1 MILLNKN
8 TTLETKRNKIFTEI
22 DSLQQFEY
30 ARSQKLDALTKQLA
44 ALTDKQNKLEEKIM
58 DLKTVL
64 EDPDKIEY
72 IKKQKNF
79 DLHFLA

>member
-30 ARSQKLDALTKQLA
+30 ARSQKLDALTK
-44 ALTDKQNKLEEKIM
+44 
-58 DLKTVL
+58 
-64 EDPDKIEY
+64 
-72 IKKQKNF
+72 
-79 DLHFLA
+79 